1 MKNLFKILMAVVV
14 LLVIGVVLLLS
25 QVNTDRN
32 KEAIQTAVRDATGY
46 ELIIGGDLSLALF
59 PTLGLS
65 LDDIRVRNPAFPQ
78 ELASASRAVLQID
91 LLSILGGNIR
101 VEEIAAEN
109 FHANY
114 FVQAD
119 GRSIWTIDREG
130 TDVETN
136 SGSNTDNNALQNF
149 SINRLRIANASIDIQ
164 DQSQGLRYRID
175 NLNLDSTDTNLAG
188 RPFSVDL
195 QFDYENNGMSAPIP
209 MSFHADVVSDL
220 AAGDARLDNVRV
232 SVTPMLLDG
241 SITLAG
247 LNDSPTL
254 AANFTAAPFDVLGL
268 MESLALREPNPELDF
283 ALDAGRQLSLQL
295 EIEGNSSQ
303 LSVPTFEMD
312 FAGASIRADAE
323 IRFATELAPTSVSYN
338 VIAGDID
345 LTPLFPTAP
354 ETEESSASAD
364 DEANGLN
371 PAAQYE
377 PETEIPV
384 ELLRSLSL
392 LGSVAI
398 DSITANTL
406 RLDNINLFTNIE
418 DGVLDVELT
427 PVELLEGNAQ
437 GTLRIDAR
445 TATPELELSAA
456 LQDINLVDLAP
467 SVSRLNTVTGYL
479 QAESNY
485 TARGIS
491 SSALMNSLSGNTA
504 FRVTENSVDIGV
516 VKQVFTAIAAL
527 SPTGEAI
534 QQWPDVIRFNSMS
547 GYWLLSD
554 GLDSDQE
561 IKLRMDNFDV
571 SGGGGLDMDAG
582 TFNYDLLFTVLGE
595 PFTQT
600 IPINDLYHDVP
611 WPVDCSAA
619 FSDPV
624 NRYCRPDFTR
634 VREIFGQIGTNA
646 VRNRLEEVITDQA
659 PTQLQDSAR
668 GLLRSIFN

>member
-1 MKNLFKILMAVVV
+1 MKNFPKVLIALVVV
-14 LLVIGVVLLLS
+14 LAIGFLLLLS
-25 QVNTDRN
+25 QVNTERN
-32 KEAIQTAVRDATGY
+32 KQAIQAAVRDATGY
-46 ELIIGGDLSLALF
+46 DLIIGGDLSLSLF

-65 LDDIRVRNPAFPQ
+65 LNDIRARNPAFPQ

-91 LLSILGGNIR
+91 LLSILGGEFR
-101 VEEIAAEN
+101 VEEITAEN

-119 GRSIWTIDREG
+119 GRSIWTINEEDEVQPTAG
-130 TDVETN
+130 DAAN
-136 SGSNTDNNALQNF
+136 DYPLQGL
-149 SINRLRIANASIDIQ
+149 SIERLRIANASIDIQ

-209 MSFHADVVSDL
+209 MSLYADIRSDL
-220 AAGDARLDNVRV
+220 AAGSANLDNVRL
-232 SVTPMLLDG
+232 SVTPMLLQG
-241 SITLAG
+241 SVALAG
-247 LNDSPTL
+247 LNESPTL
-254 AANFTAAPFDVLGL
+254 QANFSAAPFDVLGL
-268 MESLALREPNPELDF
+268 MESLALREPNPQLDL

-295 EIEGNSSQ
+295 EIEGNSQQ
-303 LSVPTFEMD
+303 LSVPRFELN
-312 FAGASIRADAE
+312 FAGTTINATADV
-323 IRFATELAPTSVSYN
+323 RFATGLAPTSVSYS

-345 LTPLFPTAP
+345 LTPLFPD
-354 ETEESSASAD
+354 TEEAD
-364 DEANGLN
+364 ENAAVEAEPE
-371 PAAQYE
+371 PAQNQVAQYQ
-377 PETEIPV
+377 PETEIPA
-384 ELLRSLSL
+384 ELLRSISL

-398 DSITANTL
+398 DSVTANNI
-406 RLDNINLFTNIE
+406 RLDNINLYTNVE
-418 DGVLDVELT
+418 DGVLDIELT
-427 PVELLEGNAQ
+427 PVELFEGNVQ

-445 TATPELELSAA
+445 STTPELQVGSAI
-456 LQDINLVDLAP
+456 QDLNLAELAP
-467 SVSRLNTVTGYL
+467 SVSRLSTVSGFL

-485 TARGIS
+485 TARGLTA
-491 SSALMNSLSGNTA
+491 SALMDSVSGNTA

-516 VKQVFTAIAAL
+516 IKQVFTAIAAL

-547 GYWLLSD
+547 GYWLVND
-554 GLDSDQE
+554 GLDTDQE
-561 IKLRMDNFDV
+561 LKLRMDNFDV
-571 SGGGGLDMDAG
+571 SGGGGLDMEAG
-582 TFNYDLLFTVLGE
+582 TFDYDLLFTVLGE

-600 IPINDLYHDVP
+600 IPINNLYHDVP

-619 FSDPV
+619 FDDPV

-646 VRNRLEEVITDQA
+646 VRNRLQEVITDQA
-659 PTQLQDSAR
+659 PTELQDSAR